1 MAKQAAAKNPWDRA
15 NDESILEIFDITAN
29 TRRVVKEF
37 DYLIEAPEW
46 TKDGQSLLYNSSGR
60 LYVLDLIT
68 LESRMI
74 DTGFAGRCN
83 NDHVLS
89 ADGQHIAFSHNTK
102 EDGQSRIYTVPLKG
116 GVPRLVTPLAP
127 SYLHG
132 WSPDMKT
139 LAYCAQRNGEYDVY
153 TIPAEGGEETRLT
166 DARGLNDGPEYDSKG
181 EFIWFNSVRTGLMQ
195 AWRMRADGTE
205 QTQMT
210 FDTHWNTWFPHISP
224 DRRHVALLSY
234 RAGDLEPHEHL
245 PHKHVVLRL
254 MDAAGGEPRT
264 LCELFG
270 GQGTINVNSW
280 APDSKRFAFVSYRIR
295 ES

>member
-1 MAKQAAAKNPWDRA
+1 MAKQVAAKNPWDQT

-46 TKDGQSLLYNSSGR
+46 TKDGQSLLYNSGGR
-60 LYVLDLIT
+60 LYVLDLKT

-153 TIPAEGGEETRLT
+153 TIPADGGEETRLT

-195 AWRMRADGTE
+195 AWRMHADGTE

-210 FDTHWNTWFPHISP
+210 FDTQWNTWFPHISP
-224 DRRHVALLSY
+224 DRQHVALLSY
-234 RAGDLEPHEHL
+234 LVGDLEPHEHL
-245 PHKHVVLRL
+245 PHKHVALRL

-295 ES
+295 EG